1 MPFFLNGCIMENEML
16 ANLLWFLSGAV
27 MYKFGS
33 YIFKLGTTI
42 NLFTQALIG
51 SLLMVKKIDDQML
64 LSLDRRMDILKKEG
78 ITPEEIK
85 DITDLNMQTHELWR
99 AMMIGTIISCCPRSI
114 QTTLKFNDWKSAMRV
129 LK

>member
-1 MPFFLNGCIMENEML
+1 ML

-114 QTTLKFNDWKSAMRV
+114 QATLKFNDWKSAMRV